1 MNEQQTPSKFPCDD
15 EIMRY
20 DYNTHRYV
28 LTEKGVLF
36 ELGENLDVILNTTGD
51 ANPSTL
57 AERILKR
64 VSQTV
69 YHYLYRDTV
78 NEQWLEYILATYPPL
93 RERVKEMLQAQ
104 LLYMLMN
111 GDLGLYSGVNVA
123 KGQVMDME
131 ALRGRARIA
140 PEVED
145 LALQIIP
152 GLGYCLKYVGFLPC
166 VRCERYR
173 VGY

>member
-1 MNEQQTPSKFPCDD
+1 MNEQQTPLSFPFDD
-15 EIMRY
+15 QIMRY
-20 DYNTHRYV
+20 DYNSHRYV
-28 LTEKGVLF
+28 LTENGVLT
-36 ELGENLDVILNTTGD
+36 ELGENLQLILNATGD
-51 ANPSTL
+51 ANPSKL

-69 YHYLYRDTV
+69 YMYLYRDTA

-93 RERVKEMLQAQ
+93 RDRVKEMLQSQ

-111 GDLGLYSGVNVA
+111 GDIGLYSGVNVA
-123 KGQVMDME
+123 KGQIMDIDK
-131 ALRGRARIA
+131 LRDRARIA

-145 LALQIIP
+145 LAMQFIP
-152 GLGYCLKYVGFLPC
+152 GLGYCLKYVGFLPPVPC
-166 VRCERYR
+166 DRYR

>member
-1 MNEQQTPSKFPCDD
+1 MNEQQTPSKFPYDD
-15 EIMRY
+15 EVMRY
-20 DYNTHRYV
+20 DYNMHRYV
-28 LTEKGVLF
+28 LTEKGVLS

-69 YHYLYRDTV
+69 YMYLYRDTA
-78 NEQWLEYILATYPPL
+78 NEHWLECILATYPPL

-123 KGQVMDME
+123 KGQVMDIA
-131 ALRGRARIA
+131 ALRDRARIA

-145 LALQIIP
+145 LALQTIP

-166 VRCERYR
+166 VPSELYR

>member
-1 MNEQQTPSKFPCDD
+1 MNEQQAYPKFPYDD
-15 EIMRY
+15 EVMRY
-20 DYNTHRYV
+20 DYNAHRYLLTEQGV
-28 LTEKGVLF
+28 LT
-36 ELGENLDVILNTTGD
+36 ELGENLNLILNATAD

-69 YHYLYRDTV
+69 YMYLYRDTA
-78 NEQWLEYILATYPPL
+78 NEQWLEYILAKHPPL

-123 KGQVMDME
+123 KAQVADIN
-131 ALRGRARIA
+131 ALRGRARMA

-145 LALQIIP
+145 VALQTIP
-152 GLGYCLKYVGFLPC
+152 GLGYCLKYTGFLPP
-166 VRCERYR
+166 VPCELYQ